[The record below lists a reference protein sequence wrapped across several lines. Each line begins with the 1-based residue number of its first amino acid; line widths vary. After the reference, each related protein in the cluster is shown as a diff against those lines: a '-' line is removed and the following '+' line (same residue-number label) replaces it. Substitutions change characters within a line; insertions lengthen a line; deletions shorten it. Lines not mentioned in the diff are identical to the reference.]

1 MRLDATRSALA
12 LLLGVG
18 ILSCKETPTST
29 RTPQGNVAA
38 VSADFSALSSAPQVG
53 ISQVY
58 GGGGNSGAT
67 LKNDFIELFNP
78 GTQPVDLT
86 GWSVQYASSIGT
98 TWQVTRLAHTI
109 QPGGYYLIKE

>member
-18 ILSCKETPTST
+18 ILSCKETPTAT
-29 RTPQGNVAA
+29 RTPQGNVPA
-38 VSADFSALSSAPQVG
+38 VSADFAALSSAPQVG

-67 LKNDFIELFNP
+67 TKHDFIALCNP
-78 GTQPVDLT
+78 GTLPPDLT
-86 GWSVQYASSIGT
+86 G
-98 TWQVTRLAHTI
+98 
-109 QPGGYYLIKE
+109 GGGQSPSAAGC